1 MLENA
6 GDILMLLIDKRER
19 SELAELVQKRA
30 EMLHVPFE
38 MKWLEIGDYII
49 QSEPSVCFEA
59 KSISDFLGS
68 VRNKRLFNQ
77 MDNMVDAYDTNI
89 VIIHGHLEEAV
100 GYVDTLNI
108 RWRNKLKGMICGA
121 IASINLHTNIKCI
134 WVPSVDEAAHIIMAS
149 CTQVK
154 KPLILTK
161 QLPKKTRSDDAR
173 VDVLCG
179 IDGISAAKAK
189 KLLAEFGSIYEIGAS
204 SPEELTV
211 IKGVGKV
218 IAGNIIKTLN
228 SEKVVKL

>member
-1 MLENA
+1 
-6 GDILMLLIDKRER
+6 MLLIDKRER
-19 SELAELVQKRA
+19 SELAALVQRRS
-30 EMLHVPFE
+30 EILHVPFE
-38 MKWLEIGDYII
+38 MEWLEIGDYVI

-77 MDNMVDAYDTNI
+77 MDNMVDAYDINI
-89 VIIHGHLEEAV
+89 VVIHGHLEEAV
-100 GYVDTLNI
+100 GYVDASNI

-121 IASINLHTNIKCI
+121 MASINLHTSIKCV

-179 IDGISAAKAK
+179 VDGISAAKAK
-189 KLLAEFGSIYEIGAS
+189 KLLVEFGSIYEIGAS
-204 SPEELTV
+204 SIEELTT
-211 IKGVGKV
+211 IKGIGKV

>member
-1 MLENA
+1 LENA

>member
-1 MLENA
+1 
-6 GDILMLLIDKRER
+6 MLLIDKRER

>member
-1 MLENA
+1 
-6 GDILMLLIDKRER
+6 MLLIDKRER
-19 SELAELVQKRA
+19 SELAALVQRRA
-30 EMLHVPFE
+30 EMLHIPFE
-38 MKWLEIGDYII
+38 MEWLEIGDYVI

-77 MDNMVDAYDTNI
+77 MDNMVDAYDINM
-89 VIIHGHLEEAV
+89 VVIHGHLEEAV
-100 GYVDTLNI
+100 GYVDTLNT

-121 IASINLHTNIKCI
+121 MASINLHTSIKCV

-179 IDGISAAKAK
+179 VDGISAAKAK

-204 SPEELTV
+204 SIEELTI
-211 IKGVGKV
+211 IKGIGKV
-218 IAGNIIKTLN
+218 IAGNIIRTLN